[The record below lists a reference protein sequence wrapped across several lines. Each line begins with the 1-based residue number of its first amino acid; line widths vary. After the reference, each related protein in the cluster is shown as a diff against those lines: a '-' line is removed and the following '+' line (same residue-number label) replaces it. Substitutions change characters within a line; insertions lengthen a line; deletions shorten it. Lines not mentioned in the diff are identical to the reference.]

1 MTANRWLLTVHWE
14 HIPTTTYLFATLRP
28 ALQSA
33 DIVKRTRP
41 HVKITLIRKE
51 LTKEQCETVLS
62 TGQLPI

>member
-1 MTANRWLLTVHWE
+1 MTANRWLLTVYWE
-14 HIPTTTYLFATLRP
+14 HIPKTTYLFATLCL

-51 LTKEQCETVLS
+51 LTHEQCEAVLS
-62 TGQLPI
+62 TGQLPT

>member
-14 HIPTTTYLFATLRP
+14 HIPKTTYLFATPRP
-28 ALQSA
+28 AIQSA
-33 DIVKRTRP
+33 DIVKRTNP

-51 LTKEQCETVLS
+51 LTHEQCEVVLR

>member
-1 MTANRWLLTVHWE
+1 MAANRWLLTVHWE
-14 HIPTTTYLFATLRP
+14 HIPSITYLFATLRP

-51 LTKEQCETVLS
+51 LTKEQCEVILR
-62 TGQLPI
+62 TGQIPT

>member
-1 MTANRWLLTVHWE
+1 MTANRWLLTVYWE
-14 HIPTTTYLFATLRP
+14 HIPKTTYLFATLCP

-51 LTKEQCETVLS
+51 LTHEQCEAVLS
-62 TGQLPI
+62 TGQLPT